1 MKPLLDAALKNL
13 AMLEKKSFQPMPP
26 DAMQGGPGGPP
37 PGAGGP
43 PPGDPSMGGGAPM
56 DPSMAG
62 GGPPPGPG
70 GPMDP
75 MAGGGAP
82 PPPDPMSMIAQVISE
97 VVPQV
102 MTQTLG
108 QFFGGQAMQQG
119 QLSQQLQ
126 ETTARLD
133 ELEEAMMGIMQAL
146 HGGEGEPGLEGQDG
160 LSPESQD
167 VVGRMMEQPKM
178 AQDNMVKAAKA
189 ILTYVK
195 SARKRLQ
202 GRR

>member
-13 AMLEKKSFQPMPP
+13 STLEKKAFQPMPP
-26 DAMQGGPGGPP
+26 DAVQGGP
-37 PGAGGP
+37 GGP
-43 PPGDPSMGGGAPM
+43 PPGDPSMGGGP
-56 DPSMAG
+56 

-70 GPMDP
+70 GPPPGDP
-75 MAGGGAP
+75 SMGGAGG
-82 PPPDPMSMIAQVISE
+82 PPPDPVAMIAQMIQE

-108 QFFGGQAMQQG
+108 QFFGGQAMQNG
-119 QLSQQLQ
+119 QLAQQLQ
-126 ETTARLD
+126 ETTQRLD
-133 ELEEAMMGIMQAL
+133 ELDQAMMGIMQAINGG
-146 HGGEGEPGLEGQDG
+146 GGEEMGGDAQGAGGMPDG

-167 VVGRMMEQPKM
+167 IIARMGEQPKM